1 MVLKTGFIY
10 HESYFWHD
18 TGNGALSLPPGGW
31 IEADEH
37 GESPKSKRRIKNLLE
52 RSEFIDELNTIKP
65 QVATRQE
72 IEKVHDSSYV
82 EKVKQLS
89 NTNGGDA
96 GLAALV
102 GRGSYEI
109 ALLSAGGTIT
119 GVESVMHGEVQNV
132 YVLTRP
138 PGHHAEKNQ
147 GMGFCLFN
155 NVAIA
160 ANYAREK
167 YGIKRI
173 MILDWDVHHGN
184 GTENI
189 FYDDSDI
196 LFFSI
201 HQELNFPPN
210 RGLVE
215 HVGSG
220 EGEGYNVNIPLPA
233 GTGNA
238 GYKYAL
244 EKVVSPIAEEFKP
257 ELIIVS
263 AGQDA
268 NVFDPLAR
276 MMVTADGFGEIA
288 LLVKEMAD
296 EFCHGRL
303 VLSHEGGYS
312 AAYVPF
318 CTLRIIESLSGLKS
332 KVTVDPY
339 HEVIATLPFNILK
352 ADQKEAVDAVVKL
365 QSKYWSNLIT
375 GYTNT
380 M

>member
-1 MVLKTGFIY
+1 MRQKTGFIC

-52 RSEFIDELNTIKP
+52 RSEFIDELQTIKP
-65 QVATRQE
+65 KPSTRE
-72 IEKVHDSSYV
+72 EVEKIHDPSYV

-89 NTNGGDA
+89 DADGGDA

-109 ALLSAGGTIT
+109 ALLSAGGTMT
-119 GVESVMHGEVQNV
+119 GVDAVMNGDVQNV
-132 YVLTRP
+132 YTLTRP
-138 PGHHAEKNQ
+138 PGHHAEKDQ

-155 NVAIA
+155 NVSIA

-167 YGIKRI
+167 YGLKRI

-189 FYDDSDI
+189 FYEDPET
-196 LFFSI
+196 LFISL

-210 RGLVE
+210 RGFAE
-215 HVGSG
+215 HMGRDD
-220 EGEGYNVNIPLPA
+220 GEGYNVNIPLPA

-244 EKVVSPIAEEFKP
+244 EKVVAPIAEEFKP

-276 MMVTADGFGEIA
+276 MMVTAEGYGEIA
-288 LLVKEMAD
+288 SMVK
-296 EFCHGRL
+296 
-303 VLSHEGGYS
+303 
-312 AAYVPF
+312 
-318 CTLRIIESLSGLKS
+318 
-332 KVTVDPY
+332 
-339 HEVIATLPFNILK
+339 
-352 ADQKEAVDAVVKL
+352 
-365 QSKYWSNLIT
+365 
-375 GYTNT
+375 
-380 M
+380 

>member
-1 MVLKTGFIY
+1 MERKTGFIV

-52 RSEFIDELNTIKP
+52 RSEFIEELQTIKP
-65 QVATRQE
+65 KEATRE
-72 IEKVHDSSYV
+72 EVEKIHDPSYV

-89 NTNGGDA
+89 NADGGDA

-102 GRGSYEI
+102 GRDSYEI
-109 ALLSAGGTIT
+109 ALLSAGGTMT
-119 GVESVMHGEVQNV
+119 GVDAVMNGDVQNV
-132 YVLTRP
+132 YTLTRP
-138 PGHHAEKNQ
+138 PGHHAEKDQ

-167 YGIKRI
+167 YGLKRI
-173 MILDWDVHHGN
+173 MVLDWDVHHGN

-189 FYDDSDI
+189 FYEDSEI
-196 LFFSI
+196 LFISL

-210 RGLVE
+210 RGFAE
-215 HVGSG
+215 HTGSG
-220 EGEGYNVNIPLPA
+220 DGEGYNVNIPLPA

-244 EKVVSPIAEEFKP
+244 EKLVTPIAKEFKP

-276 MMVTADGFGEIA
+276 MMVTAEGYGEIA
-288 LLVKEMAD
+288 SLVKEMAGNL
-296 EFCHGRL
+296 CSGRL
-303 VLSHEGGYS
+303 VVSHEGGYS

-318 CTLRIIESLSGLKS
+318 CTLRIIESLTGLKS
-332 KVTVDPY
+332 KVTADPY
-339 HEVIATLPFNILK
+339 QEVIETLPTNILK
-352 ADQKEAVDAVVKL
+352 NNQKEAVDEIVER
-365 QSKYWSNLIT
+365 QSRYWNNLKVNI
-375 GYTNT
+375 YD
-380 M
+380 

>member
-1 MVLKTGFIY
+1 MERKTGFIV

-52 RSEFIDELNTIKP
+52 RSEFIEELQTIKP
-65 QVATRQE
+65 KEATRE
-72 IEKVHDSSYV
+72 EVEKIHDPSYV

-89 NTNGGDA
+89 NADGGDA

-102 GRGSYEI
+102 GRDSYEI
-109 ALLSAGGTIT
+109 ALLSAGGTMT
-119 GVESVMHGEVQNV
+119 GVDAVMNGDVQNV
-132 YVLTRP
+132 YTLTRP
-138 PGHHAEKNQ
+138 PGHHAEKDQ

-167 YGIKRI
+167 YGLKRI
-173 MILDWDVHHGN
+173 MVLDWDVHHGN

-189 FYDDSDI
+189 FYEDSEI
-196 LFFSI
+196 LFISL

-210 RGLVE
+210 RGFAE
-215 HVGSG
+215 HTGSG
-220 EGEGYNVNIPLPA
+220 DGEGYNVNIPLPA

-244 EKVVSPIAEEFKP
+244 EKLVTPIAKEFKP

-276 MMVTADGFGEIA
+276 MMVTAEGYGEIA
-288 LLVKEMAD
+288 SLVKEMAGNL
-296 EFCHGRL
+296 CSGRL
-303 VLSHEGGYS
+303 VVSHEGGYS

-318 CTLRIIESLSGLKS
+318 CTLRIIESLTGLKS
-332 KVTVDPY
+332 KVTADPY
-339 HEVIATLPFNILK
+339 QEVIETLPTNILK
-352 ADQKEAVDAVVKL
+352 KNQKEAVDEIVER
-365 QSKYWSNLIT
+365 QSRYWNNLKVNI
-375 GYTNT
+375 YD
-380 M
+380 